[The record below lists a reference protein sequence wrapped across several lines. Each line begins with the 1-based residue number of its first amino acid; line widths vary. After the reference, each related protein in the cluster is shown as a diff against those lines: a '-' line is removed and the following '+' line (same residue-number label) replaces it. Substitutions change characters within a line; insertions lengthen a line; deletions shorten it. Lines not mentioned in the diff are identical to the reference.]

1 MAESYEGWAIL
12 ELMGHR
18 RLGGLVSQVEQYG
31 VPMLRIDVP
40 KPGECKCPPYICSFG
55 DEHPGPESD
64 CPRHGKD
71 TTEATQ
77 FYGGSSIYCLT
88 PTTEEMARAVA
99 LRNQPAP
106 VQRWEL
112 PALSL
117 SKSKEVDYDAAE
129 CDDDDKM
136 GLK

>member
-1 MAESYEGWAIL
+1 MAESYKGWAIV

-18 RLGGLVSQVEQYG
+18 RLGGRVSQVEQYG

-40 KPGECKCPPYICSFG
+40 GVKPG
-55 DEHPGPESD
+55 DD
-64 CPRHGKD
+64 V
-71 TTEATQ
+71 ATQ

-112 PALSL
+112 PALPASR
-117 SKSKEVDYDAAE
+117 DNT
-129 CDDDDKM
+129 DDREDEPYDDKREM
-136 GLK
+136 GIY

>member
-1 MAESYEGWAIL
+1 MAESYEGWAIV

-18 RLGGLVSQVEQYG
+18 RLGGRVSQVEQYG

-40 KPGECKCPPYICSFG
+40 GVKPG
-55 DEHPGPESD
+55 DD
-64 CPRHGKD
+64 V
-71 TTEATQ
+71 ATQ

-112 PALSL
+112 PALPDRGDEADIGKPTRRFDGESP
-117 SKSKEVDYDAAE
+117 SDF
-129 CDDDDKM
+129 
-136 GLK
+136 